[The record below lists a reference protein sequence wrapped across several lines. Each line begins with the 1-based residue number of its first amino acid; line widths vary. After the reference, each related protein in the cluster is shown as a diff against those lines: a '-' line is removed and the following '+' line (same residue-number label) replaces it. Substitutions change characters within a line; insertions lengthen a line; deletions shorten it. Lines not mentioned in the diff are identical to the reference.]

1 MRRFVYLLIIA
12 FGINS
17 SQVIG
22 ALDTSKLPTG
32 ANHDRAHRYATGAG
46 VKVGIFD
53 TVPFGIMTPNHL
65 GNRVAAQYDF
75 YNKIPGQGPD
85 PLLNPG
91 DDHETLIADI
101 IAGDD
106 EVYTGVATQAVIYDA
121 VINDLNFESRTAA
134 SSWLNANQG
143 IRIFNLSAQ
152 FGTNTNGASTESL
165 YWDWFTYNTD
175 SVLVVAAGNTGGQ
188 TVIPADSY
196 NAISVGAYDQ
206 TTGARWSNS
215 AYMMNGGGQGTEV
228 RGTPDILAPGVWIG
242 DGITYGGYSSL
253 GTSFAAPHVAGAAA
267 LLTDYNTHHP
277 TADPLDHRGIKA
289 IILNSATSG
298 ISRHRKLCRQRRS
311 IVLVPPYRSTKII

>member
-75 YNKIPGQGPD
+75 YNKIPGQVPD
-85 PLLNPG
+85 LLPEPG

-106 EVYTGVATQAVIYDA
+106 EVYTGVATQPSSTTQRSTIS
-121 VINDLNFESRTAA
+121 ISKSRTAA

-143 IRIFNLSAQ
+143 IRIFNLS
-152 FGTNTNGASTESL
+152 
-165 YWDWFTYNTD
+165 
-175 SVLVVAAGNTGGQ
+175 
-188 TVIPADSY
+188 
-196 NAISVGAYDQ
+196 
-206 TTGARWSNS
+206 
-215 AYMMNGGGQGTEV
+215 
-228 RGTPDILAPGVWIG
+228 
-242 DGITYGGYSSL
+242 GI
-253 GTSFAAPHVAGAAA
+253 
-267 LLTDYNTHHP
+267 
-277 TADPLDHRGIKA
+277 
-289 IILNSATSG
+289 
-298 ISRHRKLCRQRRS
+298 RH
-311 IVLVPPYRSTKII
+311 